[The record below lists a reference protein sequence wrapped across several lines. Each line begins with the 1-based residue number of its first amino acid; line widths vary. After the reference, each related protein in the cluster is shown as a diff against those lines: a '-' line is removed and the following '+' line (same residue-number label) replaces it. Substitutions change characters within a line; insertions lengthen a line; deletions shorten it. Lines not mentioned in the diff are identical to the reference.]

1 MNYKLFAATLAFLLP
16 IACGGGGSSSTTP
29 GDSVAAP
36 ASGGT
41 PVAPGPDVAPTP
53 ASGAPA
59 GAPPAGPT
67 AGAPSSGGPAAP
79 GSTPDEASCSESFN
93 FANGRSDY
101 DERCT
106 EGGRTTSRECTL
118 ESGESAW
125 SCMCTAASGSRS
137 TCQSAVPRPGV
148 ITAPDDCCPA
158 P

>member
-1 MNYKLFAATLAFLLP
+1 MNYKLLAATVAFLLP
-16 IACGGGGSSSTTP
+16 IACGGGGSTSTTP

-36 ASGGT
+36 AG
-41 PVAPGPDVAPTP
+41 ATP
-53 ASGAPA
+53 ATPA
-59 GAPPAGPT
+59 DAPPAGPT
-67 AGAPSSGGPAAP
+67 AGAPPSGGPAAP
-79 GSTPDEASCSESFN
+79 GSTPDEASCRESFN

-106 EGGRTTSRECTL
+106 EAGKTRSRECTL

-137 TCQSAVPRPGV
+137 TCQAAVPRPGV